1 MYLSRHQI
9 FQYVNQT
16 CAFCGMSVWNVTLWE
31 NHLMIIFSNLILLFL
46 PFVNILLKL
55 KLVYVS

>member
-16 CAFCGMSVWNVTLWE
+16 CAIFGMSVWNVTLWE

-55 KLVYVS
+55 KLLYVS